1 MARRHL
7 QPSEEGCRGRIAP
20 LAALPVFWELRG
32 RRVMV
37 AGGSDGA
44 AWKAEL
50 MAAAGAEVHV
60 FADEEQMSEAMWEL
74 TGSCEHRP
82 ASRIVHHPRTW
93 SPDNFAGMALAIA
106 DCADETEAE
115 AFCHAA
121 DAMGVPANVIDRPA
135 FCRFRFGSIVN
146 RSPVIVSIST
156 DGAAPILAQAI
167 RRRIETL
174 LPATL
179 GAWTDI
185 AQKIRE
191 RLHERLSHGPLRRAF
206 WEGFVDR
213 ALAGGEPPEEGTA
226 HALLNEADTLAAEPS
241 GGHLA
246 FVGAHPSDPE
256 LLTLKAVHALQ
267 SADVIFFDDNIA
279 GGVLELARR
288 EARRVPV
295 DTREAGKPALSDE
308 ALALV
313 LAGKRIV
320 WLCSAGVVDP
330 VLEAAQAGWLQQRG
344 VTVEA
349 IPGVATTG
357 QEVGWF
363 GANCNVAYG
372 TLQLRA

>member
-1 MARRHL
+1 MPRRRL
-7 QPSEEGCRGRIAP
+7 QQSEEGCRGRIAP

-32 RRVMV
+32 RRVIV
-37 AGGSDGA
+37 AGGSEGA

-50 MAAAGAEVHV
+50 LVAAGAEVHV
-60 FADEEQMSEAMWEL
+60 FADEEQMSEAMREL
-74 TGSCEHRP
+74 TGSLEHRP
-82 ASRIVHHPRTW
+82 ASRIIHHPRAWT
-93 SPDNFAGMALAIA
+93 PDSFAGMALAIA

-167 RRRIETL
+167 RRRVETL

-179 GAWTDI
+179 GAWADI

-191 RLHERLSHGPLRRAF
+191 RLHERLSPGPLRRAF

-213 ALAGGEPPEEGTA
+213 ALVGGEPPEEGMA
-226 HALLNEADTLAAEPS
+226 AALLDKADTLAAEPS

-256 LLTLKAVHALQ
+256 LLTLKAVRALQ

-279 GGVLELARR
+279 GGVLELGRR
-288 EARRVPV
+288 EAGRVPLGA
-295 DTREAGKPALSDE
+295 RAGGEPVLPDE

-313 LAGKRIV
+313 LAGKR
-320 WLCSAGVVDP
+320 VVRLGTSEVMDP
-330 VLEAAQAGWLQQRG
+330 EREVAEVGWLRQRG

-363 GANCNVAYG
+363 GANHNVAYG
-372 TLQLRA
+372 THQLRA